1 MRLLTREAAVGSG
14 LLAIS
19 RRRARDYAEVMAVCG
34 YFVRGRQVPAGW
46 NPRGEHGAPA
56 GWDLVLVAP
65 RTLSVLTYD
74 LTGRAL
80 ADLKRGRSGV
90 AHATALLDEHRRM
103 ATAHHDAV
111 GIVTSQFLEAAHIPL
126 PWQTCHPLDSA
137 GRPLLHTHV
146 VFGALTEGGRRLP
159 LDPGRLRA
167 LAARAIGSYHRRLRH
182 QVRGVVAAYGPWG
195 PAGPDGSA
203 ELLGLPAGLLAA
215 HSGPCRPLGE
225 IAACARAVGD
235 LEP

>member
-1 MRLLTREAAVGSG
+1 MPIGQRQ
-14 LLAIS
+14 
-19 RRRARDYAEVMAVCG
+19 ARDYAQVMAVCG
-34 YFVRGRQVPAGW
+34 FFVRGRRVPVGW
-46 NPRGEHGAPA
+46 NPGGEHGAAA

-65 RTLSVLTYD
+65 RTLSVLAYD

-80 ADLKRGRSGV
+80 ADLKRGRRGA
-90 AHATALLDEHRRM
+90 AHAAALLEGHQRI

-111 GIVTSQFLEAAHIPL
+111 RIVTGQFTQAARIPPL
-126 PWQTCHPLDSA
+126 WQGCHPLDSA
-137 GRPLLHTHV
+137 RRPLLHTHV

-159 LDPGRLRA
+159 LDPARLRT
-167 LAARAIGSYHRRLRH
+167 LAAQAIDSYHRRLRD
-182 QVRGVVAAYGPWG
+182 QASSVVGGYGPWG

-215 HSGPCRPLGE
+215 HSGPCRPLSA

-235 LEP
+235 L

>member
-1 MRLLTREAAVGSG
+1 MRLLTREAAVDSG

-19 RRRARDYAEVMAVCG
+19 RRRARDYAKVMTVCG
-34 YFVRGRQVPAGW
+34 YFVRGRRVPAGW
-46 NPRGEHGAPA
+46 NPRGEHGTVA

-80 ADLKRGRSGV
+80 AGLKRGRSGV

-111 GIVTSQFLEAAHIPL
+111 RIVTSQFVEAAHVPM

-137 GRPLLHTHV
+137 RRPLLHTHV
-146 VFGALTEGGRRLP
+146 VFGALTEGGHRLP
-159 LDPGRLRA
+159 LDPDRLRT

-182 QVRGVVAAYGPWG
+182 QLGSVVGGYGPWG
-195 PAGPDGSA
+195 PVGPDGSA

-215 HSGPCRPLGE
+215 HTGPCRPLSQ

-235 LEP
+235 L

>member
-1 MRLLTREAAVGSG
+1 MRMLTRDTAVGSG

-19 RRRARDYAEVMAVCG
+19 RRQARDYARVMAVCG
-34 YFVRGRQVPAGW
+34 YFVRGRRVPAGW
-46 NPRGEHGAPA
+46 NPCGEHGAAA

-65 RTLSVLTYD
+65 RTLSVLSYD

-90 AHATALLDEHRRM
+90 AHATALLDEHQRM

-111 GIVTSQFLEAAHIPL
+111 RIVTRQFIEAAHIPM

-137 GRPLLHTHV
+137 RRPLLHTHV

-159 LDPGRLRA
+159 LDPDRLRT
-167 LAARAIGSYHRRLRH
+167 LAARAIGSYHRRLRA
-182 QVRGVVAAYGPWG
+182 QVSSVVGGCGPWG
-195 PAGPDGSA
+195 PASPDGSA
-203 ELLGLPAGLLAA
+203 ELLGLPAGLLAV
-215 HSGPCRPLGE
+215 HSGPCRPLSR

-235 LEP
+235 L